1 MQRRIKVGYLK
12 PATAEYKSADNFYVL
27 ESAKYPQWVYKIV
40 LRILNKL
47 GFRSLGNPDYLPA
60 GEVNED
66 DIFQYINTNRSI
78 VEDIFKLKGKHLL
91 LGRDAAQKLG
101 LRLNYGAF
109 DFEQSGF
116 RDTTGVT
123 RYNQLGGMTV
133 HLIPWMIGS
142 LVIPDL
148 DKKETVTA
156 VPVVNTVRNVES
168 I

>member
-1 MQRRIKVGYLK
+1 MQRRIRVGYLK

-40 LRILNKL
+40 LGVLNKL
-47 GFRSLGNPDYLPA
+47 GFKALGNPDYLPA

-66 DIFQYINTNRSI
+66 DLYQYINTNRSI
-78 VEDIFKLKGKHLL
+78 VEDVFKRKAKHLL
-91 LGRDAAQKLG
+91 LGRDAIQKLG
-101 LRLNYGAF
+101 LRLNMGAF
-109 DFEQSGF
+109 DIEESGF
-116 RDTTGVT
+116 RDSTGVT

-148 DKKETVTA
+148 DKKDMVAT